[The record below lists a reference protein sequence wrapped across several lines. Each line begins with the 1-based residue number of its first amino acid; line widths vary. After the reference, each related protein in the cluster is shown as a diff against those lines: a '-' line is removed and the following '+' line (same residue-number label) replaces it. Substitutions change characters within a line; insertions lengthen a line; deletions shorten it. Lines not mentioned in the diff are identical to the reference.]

1 MIVTSLSSTL
11 FNAASVPSSS
21 ADAFVAGVGV
31 PRMDRESFRDKS
43 SREERTERDID
54 IDIDIDN
61 ECFPNV
67 SNDASPEG
75 LWSLPPIRWK

>member
-21 ADAFVAGVGV
+21 ADGFVAGFGV
-31 PRMDRESFRDKS
+31 PRIDRESFRDKS
-43 SREERTERDID
+43 SREERTESD

-67 SNDASPEG
+67 SGDTSPKDF
-75 LWSLPPIRWK
+75 WSLPPIRWK